1 MGSRMLEPASSA
13 RTSRRP
19 GQAERWNGLL
29 EQAGAR
35 TRLLWVAATAAAG
48 ALLFAICER
57 VSATAPITA
66 DSANAVLQGH
76 AIASGNV
83 LLHGWTLSRAS
94 FLATDLP
101 FDALAA
107 GLRGAAP
114 GAAHD
119 AAAVV
124 FTLLVL
130 SACFLARGS
139 GRDRARGRDAILKVA
154 IPLILLVT
162 PVPGAAAELMLLG
175 PFHVGTTLLLVLA
188 LLVIDGAAER
198 LLGIAIIWAL
208 LSLAVMSDTLAMY
221 VGVGPLVFVYAAR
234 LLGRRPLRWPDVGV
248 LVAALLA
255 LPTAAALAL
264 AVHWLGGFTTIPLQP
279 GFAGIEDLPRN
290 LALTIEGTLVVFGA
304 DFIGQPPG
312 VATLAAVVRL
322 AGLALV
328 AITWWRTV
336 RSGRRG
342 EPVGVIAQ
350 VLAVGM
356 AVNLAAYLFSNQA
369 IDLRTSRYLVPLFVF
384 GAVLAGRSG
393 ADWPWQSSL
402 RIPASAAVLAYSAVL
417 AISLAAPA
425 AVSPEASVGAFLEQ
439 HHLTYGVSGY
449 WEAGT
454 VTVATGGRVRV
465 RAITVDGQGAYP
477 YRWEADDSW
486 YDPSTPGNDARF
498 VLRNTAGRHQLD
510 RQSIEHTFGPPSR
523 EYRVGTYEVLVWD
536 RNLLNNLR
544 PPPT

>member
-1 MGSRMLEPASSA
+1 MLEPGSSA
-13 RTSRRP
+13 RTARRP
-19 GQAERWNGLL
+19 GQPKRWPALL
-29 EQAGAR
+29 EHDGTR
-35 TRLLWVAATAAAG
+35 TRLLWVAATAVAG

-57 VSATAPITA
+57 VSATTPITA
-66 DSANAVLQGH
+66 DSANAVLQGQ

-101 FDALAA
+101 FDALAV
-107 GLRGAAP
+107 GLRGTAP

-119 AAAVV
+119 AAAAV

-139 GRDRARGRDAILKVA
+139 GRDRARGRDAMLKVA

-162 PVPGAAAELMLLG
+162 VPGAAADMMLLG
-175 PFHVGTTLLLVLA
+175 PFFHVGTTLLLVLA
-188 LLVIDGAAER
+188 LLVVDGAAER

-208 LSLAVMSDTLAMY
+208 LSLAVMSDTLAIY
-221 VGVGPLVFVYAAR
+221 VGVVPLVLVYGAQ
-234 LLGRRPLRWPDVGV
+234 LLGRRHLRWPDAGV
-248 LVAALLA
+248 LLAAVLA
-255 LPTAAALAL
+255 LPTAAAVAR

-279 GFAGIEDLPRN
+279 GFVGIEDLPRN

-336 RSGRRG
+336 RSWRRG
-342 EPVGVIAQ
+342 EPVGVIDQ

-369 IDLRTSRYLVPLFVF
+369 IDLRTSRYLVPVVVF
-384 GAVLAGRSG
+384 GAVLAGRRG
-393 ADWPWQSSL
+393 ADWPWQDSL
-402 RIPASAAVLAYSAVL
+402 RIPTSAAVLAYSAVL
-417 AISLAAPA
+417 AVSLAPPA
-425 AVSPEASVGAFLEQ
+425 AVSPGAAVGAFLEQ

-449 WEAGT
+449 WEAGS

-498 VLRNTAGRHQLD
+498 VLRDTAGRHQLD
-510 RQSIEHTFGPPSR
+510 RRSIEHTFGPPSR

-536 RNLLNNLR
+536 RNLLNDLR